1 MRAVVCTQYGPPEVL
16 QVKDIAKPIPKSNEV
31 LVKINATAVTPSD
44 CFIRAFKVPTK
55 YWILARLLLG
65 FTKPR
70 KILGAVLAGEVE
82 SAGQNVKRLH
92 QGDQVYAFTKMR
104 MSTYAEYTSVPENGV
119 ITLKPAN
126 LTFEEAAAIPYG
138 GLLALHFLKKGN
150 IENAKKVV
158 IYGASGAIGTCAL
171 QLAKYFGAEVTA
183 ICSTANLEIVKSLGA
198 DEVVDYTKEDFTNNG
213 KHYDL
218 ILNAVGKRKAQLN
231 CANVLTPNGRH
242 VTVDDGMPKLTT
254 EALIFFKELVEAG
267 KLKPVIDRT
276 YPLEQ
281 IVEAHHYV
289 EKGHKKGNVI
299 ITVEHGKT

>member
-1 MRAVVCTQYGPPEVL
+1 MSAPDTDHRSAL
-16 QVKDIAKPIPKSNEV
+16 QVKDVAKPTPKSNEV
-31 LVKINATAVTPSD
+31 LVKINTTAVTPSD
-44 CFIRAFKVPTK
+44 CFIRAFKVSTK
-55 YWILARLLLG
+55 FWIPARVLLG
-65 FTKPR
+65 ITKPR

-82 SAGQNVKRLH
+82 SAGNNAKRFTK
-92 QGDQVYAFTKMR
+92 GDQVYAFTKMR

-183 ICSTANLEIVKSLGA
+183 ICSTANLEMVKSLGA
-198 DEVVDYTKEDFTNNG
+198 DEVIDYTKEDFTNSG
-213 KHYDL
+213 KDYDL
-218 ILNAVGKRKAQLN
+218 VLNAVGKRKSQLD
-231 CANVLTPNGRH
+231 CSKVLTTNGRH
-242 VTVDDGMPKLTT
+242 VTVDDGLPKLRA
-254 EALIFFKELVEAG
+254 EDLVFFKELAEAG
-267 KLKPVIDRT
+267 KLKAVIDRV

-299 ITVEHGKT
+299 ITVTQ